1 MKSLPATVVALIAVV
16 VLIGSGWLVLQGK
29 VPDEFRVPVIAVFSI
44 AAMFALIAFLAAIY
58 QSVALSS
65 TTQALGLPEG
75 SVRALIALG
84 LIVVF
89 TVITLFM
96 LARLTSVEDL
106 CNRLT
111 STLAAVKDANAGVA
125 AKDAIAVVNARQ
137 QAAQDLAKQLLT
149 MLGTLLAAVSSFY
162 FGSSATSAATTA
174 GAAAAAAGAAGASGG
189 GGGAGGGGAATPG
202 GPGGGNAGGA
212 GGGNPG
218 GAGDANAVV

>member
-16 VLIGSGWLVLQGK
+16 ILIGLGWLVLQGK
-29 VPDEFRVPVIAVFSI
+29 VADEYRITIIAVFSI
-44 AAMFALIAFLAAIY
+44 AAMFALIAFLAAMY
-58 QSVALSS
+58 QSVTLS
-65 TTQALGLPEG
+65 TNTQALGLPEG

-96 LARLTSVEDL
+96 LARLTSIEDL

-111 STLAAVKDANAGVA
+111 TTLAAVKDANAGAA
-125 AKDAIAVVNARQ
+125 AKDAIAVVSARQ

-174 GAAAAAAGAAGASGG
+174 GAAAATAAAAGNS
-189 GGGAGGGGAATPG
+189 GGGAGGNPIGAGGGGDGGATP
-202 GPGGGNAGGA
+202 GGA

-218 GAGDANAVV
+218 GAGGANPVV